1 MSALVNAPVNQ
12 RFSGQ
17 VVLVAGGTGGLGSAV
32 SIAFLEEGATVAVTY
47 RSQQEFEALRSAA
60 GSLASRLEGHA
71 VDVTAEGPVR
81 QLVAV
86 IIAKHERLDAMT
98 NAVGGYAAG
107 QKLWETEPKVF
118 QQMLSLNL
126 FSGYVLA
133 RSVVP
138 DDAEAG
144 ARRNCQRRLD
154 GGNRSCGLRG
164 CIRSVQG
171 GGCGHDRFACRGS
184 KGHRRPRELDSP
196 EHHRYRS
203 EPQSHT

>member
-1 MSALVNAPVNQ
+1 MSAPSNAPLSQ
-12 RFSGQ
+12 RFAGQ

-32 SIAFLEEGATVAVTY
+32 SVAFLEEGATVAVTY

-86 IIAKHERLDAMT
+86 ILAKHERLDAMT
-98 NAVGGYAAG
+98 NAVGAYAAG

-118 QQMLSLNL
+118 QRITIAQL
-126 FSGYVLA
+126 FLRLCVGA
-133 RSVVP
+133 IRRSR
-138 DDAEAG
+138 DAEAG
-144 ARRNCQRRLD
+144 ARRDCQRRLD

-164 CIRSVQG
+164 CICSVQG

-184 KGHRRPRELDSP
+184 NWHRRPRELDSP

-203 EPQSHT
+203 EPQSHS